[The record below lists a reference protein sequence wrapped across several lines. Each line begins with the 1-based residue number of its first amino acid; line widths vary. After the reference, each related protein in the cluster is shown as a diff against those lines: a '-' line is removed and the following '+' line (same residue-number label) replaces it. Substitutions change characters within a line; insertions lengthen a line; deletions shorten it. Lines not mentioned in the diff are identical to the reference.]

1 MKKLLF
7 ILLLLI
13 TETLSASHIVGGE
26 MWYTYVGRSGSNYV
40 YKISMYMYF
49 DCLNA
54 QDGVI
59 KADVSSIDIHV
70 FDNSSNKASY
80 SLSKR
85 GVSGANQT
93 RMSKLNYNCVRNTPN
108 ACVDRYYYET
118 TVTLPP
124 NSSGYTITFE
134 RCCRNNIINNILR
147 PGKTG
152 ATYFTV
158 INDVRAMNNSPYFKD
173 VPPNFLCTNAPLNFD
188 NSAIDPDGDSLSY
201 EIYQPYVGGLDQD
214 DYPKG
219 NGVKPSV
226 FDPFGLAPSRPTSS
240 RLIDWANG
248 YSVVNQIDGNPTLD
262 INEYS
267 GKIILTPTKEGTFV
281 VGIKVKEFRNGVL
294 IGETLRDYQFNVQ
307 NCVFDIVAAFFTPTQ
322 TCENDLLSL
331 NNRSVNAAEYLWNFG
346 NPTEPNNTSN
356 QKSPSY
362 NYKKPG
368 FYTIKLI
375 TKNDQCVDSTSFD
388 IEVKKS
394 FKIVLPKDTLY
405 CGPFTKILSSNLN
418 NKKYL
423 WNTRETTHSI
433 NINRGG
439 LYWLQ
444 AKDGPC
450 MSRDSIFVTND
461 LSVLDLDPDSV
472 ICRDSFV
479 QFTYEGKP
487 NYKTYLWQDGT
498 TFQSVFVSQL
508 GKYNLTV
515 SNENNCFSTDSITF
529 VLYPPP
535 RTYLL
540 DTIICPGTFVT
551 LDALNRNAFTQLET
565 QYLWNTGE
573 KKQIVSVTDTGTYI
587 VKVRNRLCTIYDT
600 AVIDHYFIGLDLEPD
615 TFYCGPVNRTLT
627 TQYEYFTYLWN
638 DEIQTR
644 DLKVTTPGKYKIN
657 IVTKEGCLAS
667 DSINI
672 YQFASID
679 AGLGNDTAIC
689 LSSIIELKA
698 SDSMV
703 SYQWNTGA
711 TSQTIKVKDEGLYIV
726 TVKNINDCVISDS
739 IFIKEDPDALPS
751 QMFMPDAFSPNDDA
765 INDWYP
771 SNKYVDP
778 SSYYNLK
785 IFNRWGEKL
794 FESDK
799 PSVQWD
805 GRSKDD
811 IAPQDVYVFVVKY
824 VGCDE
829 KTRTF
834 RGTFHLLR

>member
-1 MKKLLF
+1 
-7 ILLLLI
+7 
-13 TETLSASHIVGGE
+13 
-26 MWYTYVGRSGSNYV
+26 MWYTYQGRSGPNYV

-54 QDGVI
+54 QNGVI
-59 KADVSSIDIHV
+59 EADVSSIDIQV
-70 FDNSSNKASY
+70 FDNSSNRASFT
-80 SLSKR
+80 LSKR
-85 GVSGANQT
+85 GVSGADQT
-93 RMSKLNYNCVRNTPN
+93 RMSKLNYNCVRSTPK

-147 PGKTG
+147 PGATG

-173 VPPNFLCTNAPLNFD
+173 IPPNFLCTNAPLNFD
-188 NSAIDPDGDSLSY
+188 HSAIDPDGDSLSY
-201 EIYQPYVGGLDQD
+201 EIFQPFVGGLDRD
-214 DYPKG
+214 DYPNG

-226 FDPFGLAPSRPTSS
+226 FDPSGLPPSRPNSN
-240 RLIDWANG
+240 RLVDWENG
-248 YSVVNQIDGNPTLD
+248 YNVVNQIDGNPTLD
-262 INEYS
+262 VNEYT
-267 GKIILTPTKEGTFV
+267 GKIILTPTREGTFV
-281 VGIKVKEFRNGVL
+281 VGIKVKEYRKGIL

-307 NCVFDIVAAFFTPTQ
+307 NCVFDIVAAFFTATQ
-322 TCENDLLSL
+322 TCENDNLTL
-331 NNRSVNAAEYLWNFG
+331 NNRSVNAAEYFWNFG
-346 NPTEPNNTSN
+346 NPTEPNNTST
-356 QKSPSY
+356 QRVPSY
-362 NYKKPG
+362 SYKKPG

-375 TKNDQCVDSTSFD
+375 TKNDLCVDSTSFD

-394 FKIVLPKDTLY
+394 FKIILPKDTLY
-405 CGPFTKILSSNLN
+405 CGPFTKTLSSNLT

-423 WNTRETTHSI
+423 WNTRETTISI

-450 MSRDSIFVTND
+450 MSRDTFLVTND

-498 TFQSVFVSQL
+498 TFQSVFISQL
-508 GKYNLTV
+508 GKYILTA

-535 RTYLL
+535 RTYLI
-540 DTIICPGTFVT
+540 DTNICFGTFVN

-565 QYLWNTGE
+565 NYLWNTGE
-573 KKQIVSVTDTGTYI
+573 RTQVISVTDKGTYI

-600 AVIDHYFIGLDLEPD
+600 AVIGHYFIGLELGAD

-627 TQYEYFTYLWN
+627 TQYEYTSYLWN
-638 DEIQTR
+638 NEIETR
-644 DLKVTTPGKYKIN
+644 DLVVTMPGKYKIE
-657 IVTKEGCLAS
+657 IVSNEGCLAS

-672 YQFASID
+672 YQYDSID
-679 AGLGNDTAIC
+679 GGLGNDTAIC

-703 SYQWNTGA
+703 SYIWNTGE
-711 TSQTIKVKDEGLYIV
+711 TTQLIKIKDEGLYKV
-726 TVKNINDCVISDS
+726 AVKNINNCVISDS
-739 IFIKEDPDALPS
+739 ILIKEDPNALPS

-765 INDWYP
+765 VNDWYP
-771 SNKYVDP
+771 SNKYADP

-794 FESDK
+794 FESKK
-799 PSVQWD
+799 PSVQWN
-805 GRSKDD
+805 GTIKDEL
-811 IAPQDVYVFVVKY
+811 APQDVYVFLVKY
-824 VGCDE
+824 MGCDE
-829 KTRTF
+829 KMRTF